1 MGKWILLEVGSDE
14 NSLLDG
20 EPKCQGVWLM
30 LDHVCHGFDRGP
42 VDVRPRS
49 QGLAGVSNAVW
60 MLKKSGSMFE
70 RRCDFGDKGGLALS
84 IKVGLKKGL

>member
-1 MGKWILLEVGSDE
+1 MGKWILLGVGPDE

-30 LDHVCHGFDRGP
+30 LDQVCYGFGRGP
-42 VDVRPRS
+42 VDVRPGS
-49 QGLAGVSNAVW
+49 QGLAGVQNAVW

-70 RRCDFGDKGGLALS
+70 RRCDLGDKCGLALS
-84 IKVGLKKGL
+84 IKVGSKKGL